1 MAASDFGVE
10 SSATPLARPNNA
22 FSQKIA
28 GIMSTSYTDAS
39 IRMALLSL
47 DKKIDKNTGEVRR
60 HLRSNT
66 EADVIKANGAAL
78 KEFSQFINRL
88 EGLGQTIETLNKRF
102 EGMENLVN
110 KADNDTKSAVQE
122 TKGLIEH
129 QNNIKIKQAILAAFK
144 AKFVISESE
153 AEILVS
159 SSHPID
165 KQFFDVLNK
174 VKKIH
179 ADCDALL
186 ATDNQELGLEIMS
199 KMSTYMDQAY
209 DRLFFVI
216 QKDLKTVK
224 NDDQTSKKQL
234 SQALKV
240 LSERP
245 AQFEVALKTL
255 SESRQRSLTTLFVN
269 ALTTDTAHEKAIDF
283 YAFDPL
289 RYVGDILAWIHSEI
303 VNERET
309 VSSLFGSEMK
319 SATGELLWTLDPTE
333 TIDSLVDT
341 ITSGVVKP
349 FKLRIE
355 QVVSAETRIGVIYQ
369 LSDKL
374 NFYSSMFSKF
384 LKPESALITTLG
396 QMQKFCMRQF
406 DKCLHEKIVDIKEH
420 FLVAPNS
427 DLQPPDFMTDVLGDL
442 KGVLQSYE
450 SSVRYSPEGDAE
462 TKQIVQDLTEPY
474 LECCNRIASDLP
486 DTESEIFTINCLD
499 AVKLSLQLFM
509 FTQYKIDQLDSRI
522 DEIAEV
528 LVQRLLQQFL
538 TKSGLAPY
546 LKELTGNSTS
556 DDLKTVFTKEA
567 LADLSFTLDNFLP
580 SASMDFHSFLFKL
593 ASPRLATRIA
603 QDASRLFS
611 VEFSKVERTVLDLY
625 SMEDSRIYFPRT
637 YMDVCVLLGIED
649 ENMSVR

>member
-1 MAASDFGVE
+1 
-10 SSATPLARPNNA
+10 
-22 FSQKIA
+22 
-28 GIMSTSYTDAS
+28 MSTSYTDAS

-78 KEFSQFINRL
+78 KEFSQLINRL
-88 EGLGQTIETLNKRF
+88 EGLGQTIETLNKTF

-110 KADNDTKSAVQE
+110 KADNDTKSAVEE
-122 TKGLIEH
+122 TRGLIEQ
-129 QNNIKIKQAILAAFK
+129 QNNTKIKQAILAAFK

-165 KQFFDVLNK
+165 KQFFEILNK

-199 KMSTYMDQAY
+199 KMSAYMDQAY
-209 DRLFFVI
+209 DRLFFVV

-309 VSSLFGSEMK
+309 VSSLFSDKSVNTYTPNHQIPLTELGHKQAKNAGQRLVDLLHKDDNVMFYTSPYKRTRETTEGIAQALEENGIQHKVYQEPRLREQDFGNFQGGALEMNRVWK
-319 SATGELLWTLDPTE
+319 ERAHYGHFFYRIPNGESAADVYDRIAGFNETLFRQFTNDKFPNVLVLVAHGIWIRVFLMKWFRWTYEKFETFRNVRHCEFLIMEKHEEDNKYELLTPLRTWDDPEDTSYHEPVFARVLDE
-333 TIDSLVDT
+333 TAFE
-341 ITSGVVKP
+341 KQAA
-349 FKLRIE
+349 K
-355 QVVSAETRIGVIYQ
+355 
-369 LSDKL
+369 DK
-374 NFYSSMFSKF
+374 
-384 LKPESALITTLG
+384 A
-396 QMQKFCMRQF
+396 
-406 DKCLHEKIVDIKEH
+406 IKEE
-420 FLVAPNS
+420 FLEARNNPLPPQAPAC
-427 DLQPPDFMTDVLGDL
+427 F
-442 KGVLQSYE
+442 KRGV
-450 SSVRYSPEGDAE
+450 
-462 TKQIVQDLTEPY
+462 
-474 LECCNRIASDLP
+474 
-486 DTESEIFTINCLD
+486 
-499 AVKLSLQLFM
+499 
-509 FTQYKIDQLDSRI
+509 
-522 DEIAEV
+522 
-528 LVQRLLQQFL
+528 
-538 TKSGLAPY
+538 
-546 LKELTGNSTS
+546 
-556 DDLKTVFTKEA
+556 
-567 LADLSFTLDNFLP
+567 
-580 SASMDFHSFLFKL
+580 
-593 ASPRLATRIA
+593 
-603 QDASRLFS
+603 
-611 VEFSKVERTVLDLY
+611 
-625 SMEDSRIYFPRT
+625 
-637 YMDVCVLLGIED
+637 
-649 ENMSVR
+649 